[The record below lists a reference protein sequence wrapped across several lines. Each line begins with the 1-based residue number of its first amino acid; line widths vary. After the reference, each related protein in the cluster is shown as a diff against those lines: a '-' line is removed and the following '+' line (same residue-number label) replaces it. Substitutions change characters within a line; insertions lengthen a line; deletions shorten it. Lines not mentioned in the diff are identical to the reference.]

1 MFSFARPL
9 WFLALLPLAALIIVE
24 ITRGRR
30 RRGIHFPFSVWNG
43 KKPAYPGKGLKAA
56 DRTAFF
62 LFAAGGFLLAAALAG
77 PGTIEYEEI
86 HLSRGAD
93 ILFVVD
99 QSPSMA
105 AQDFEPDNRLGA
117 AKEFMSSFLRKRK
130 HDPVGLVSF
139 GREAALRFPPTLDY
153 DALEGLIDSLA
164 VMEFGDGTAVGTA
177 LAVACAHLNSSSAPE
192 KIILLLTDGENNA
205 GDIQP
210 VSAAHLASRLGIT
223 VYTVGLGT
231 AGEIPLEYTD
241 PRTGRQFSGLYQS
254 GFDEESLKNIAE
266 LTGGTYFHAVGSG
279 ILLRIGEII
288 DSLETREI
296 RTAIEPKHTPS
307 HRQFI
312 LAGCIAVVLGFF
324 VRKVILREVMV

>member
-9 WFLALLPLAALIIVE
+9 WFLAVLPLAALVVLE

-30 RRGIHFPFSVWNG
+30 SGGIRFPFSVWNG
-43 KKPAYPGKGLKAA
+43 DAPSYPGRGLKAA
-56 DRTAFF
+56 DRIAFF
-62 LFAAGGFLLAAALAG
+62 LGITGGILLVGALAG
-77 PGTIEYEEI
+77 PGRIEYEEI

-105 AQDFEPDNRLGA
+105 AQDFGPENRLGA
-117 AKEFMSSFLRKRK
+117 AKEFMISFVRNRK
-130 HDPVGLVSF
+130 HDPIGLVSF

-153 DALEGLIDSLA
+153 DALEGLIAGLG

-177 LAVACAHLNSSSAPE
+177 LAVACAHLNAGDARD
-192 KIILLLTDGENNA
+192 KIVLLLTDGENNA

-223 VYTVGLGT
+223 VYTIGLGSE
-231 AGEIPLEYTD
+231 GEIPLEYTD
-241 PRTGRQFSGLYQS
+241 PRTGKRFSGLYQS

-279 ILLRIGEII
+279 ILFRIGEII
-288 DSLETREI
+288 DSLEAREI
-296 RTAIEPKHTPS
+296 RTAIEPRHIPY
-307 HRQFI
+307 HGQFI
-312 LAGCIAVVLGFF
+312 LAGFTTAALGF
-324 VRKVILREVMV
+324 VIRKVLLREVRV